1 MMQQQ
6 HAMNAITQQGYYYPM
21 STNSPT
27 GILHSP
33 VSSIGSAGLYSPLES
48 PLSSPLSTTSSVGSV
63 KHICQICGDKASGKH
78 YGVYS
83 CEGCKGFFKRTVRKD
98 LTYACRDEKS
108 CVVDKRQRNR
118 CQYCRYMKCLAQ
130 GMKRDAVLS
139 SDPKSN
145 SHGDGGRHEADSH
158 QDDMPMER
166 LLEAEIA
173 SDPLTNKYLEG
184 SFSGYLTAQSKGLD
198 AGDQVRCAQTAVH
211 R

>member
-83 CEGCKGFFKRTVRKD
+83 TASAPPNYPLG
-98 LTYACRDEKS
+98 
-108 CVVDKRQRNR
+108 VV
-118 CQYCRYMKCLAQ
+118 
-130 GMKRDAVLS
+130 S
-139 SDPKSN
+139 SFIKQTIVSLIV
-145 SHGDGGRHEADSH
+145 E
-158 QDDMPMER
+158 PMF
-166 LLEAEIA
+166 
-173 SDPLTNKYLEG
+173 P
-184 SFSGYLTAQSKGLD
+184 
-198 AGDQVRCAQTAVH
+198 
-211 R
+211 